1 MEDFSNNVREHE
13 LNLMSYFT
21 RYLQR
26 LVKFCQRRKNWEVNF
41 SLKCE
46 SRVGLRCPENTV

>member
-13 LNLMSYFT
+13 FNLMSHFT

>member
-1 MEDFSNNVREHE
+1 MEDFSYSVREHE

-41 SLKCE
+41 SLNCD

>member
-41 SLKCE
+41 SLKYE
-46 SRVGLRCPENTV
+46 SRVGLRCPENAV

>member
-1 MEDFSNNVREHE
+1 MEDFSYSVREHE

-41 SLKCE
+41 SLNCN
-46 SRVGLRCPENTV
+46 SRVDLRCPENTV

>member
-1 MEDFSNNVREHE
+1 MEDFSYSVREHE

-46 SRVGLRCPENTV
+46 SRVGLRCPENAV

>member
-1 MEDFSNNVREHE
+1 MEDFSYSVREHE

-41 SLKCE
+41 SLNCD
-46 SRVGLRCPENTV
+46 SRVDLWCPENTV